1 MSKILN
7 EELNY
12 MKYLLGY
19 KKGIVI
25 SEQEVQQQTTNTPQ
39 QTQTTNN
46 NSDDGCK
53 KIVASGKFSATKAD
67 STEHM
72 NDIIEKLEREIKANE
87 LFANGG
93 IVTNLRLI
101 GGASNYNGGKATNY
115 TLNNDYTPVASQPT
129 LTDNDKN
136 NMKYA
141 LARANAAKQPVI
153 DELKKLNL
161 TIQGEPKIE
170 SHIIN
175 TNGKTD
181 EKNTG
186 GNPGQIVMIEAM
198 ICPLKKEGSA
208 SREEIDK
215 LVPLKPKLIPTTG
228 EITNTIEN
236 LIECYENSEIKIYY
250 GNQRKGHYC
259 NHALYNVY
267 ANDIQLKRVD
277 GKDYASLNNVGD
289 EWDDAEI
296 IQGER
301 YKSCGRGK
309 RCGRSNTFILDRITN
324 ESFFNKD
331 VLYKHNG
338 GLVITAVC
346 VDKGQGPYKPGES
359 DCHTDVGDV
368 SFKMT
373 DGSKNKIAATAT
385 PNKFGK
391 EAKDAIEIARFDACK
406 TFKLQAAK

>member
-1 MSKILN
+1 MAKILN

-72 NDIIEKLEREIKANE
+72 DNIIAKLDSQIKADP

-93 IVTNLRLI
+93 LVTNLRLI
-101 GGASNYNGGKATNY
+101 GGASNYNGGKVTNY

-141 LARANAAKQPVI
+141 LARANAARQPVI
-153 DELKKLNL
+153 DELEKLNL

-181 EKNTG
+181 EKNTS

-198 ICPLKKEGSA
+198 ICPLKQAQSSA
-208 SREEIDK
+208 SRKEIDK

-236 LIECYENSEIKIYY
+236 LTECYENSEIKIYY
-250 GNQRKGHYC
+250 GAPRRGHYC
-259 NHALYNVY
+259 NKALYNVY
-267 ANDIQLKRVD
+267 ANGILLKRAD

-289 EWDDAEI
+289 KFDDAEI
-296 IQGER
+296 IKGER
-301 YKSCGRGK
+301 YKSCGRLN
-309 RCGRSNTFILDRITN
+309 RCGRSNTFTLDRITN
-324 ESFFNKD
+324 EAFFNKD

-338 GLVITAVC
+338 GLVITASC
-346 VDKGQGPYKPGES
+346 VDKGQGSYGGDS
-359 DCHTDVGDV
+359 DCHTDVGDI
-368 SFKMT
+368 SFKIKGANEEAMEA
-373 DGSKNKIAATAT
+373 SET
-385 PNKFGK
+385 PNMFNDIKQI
-391 EAKDAIEIARFDACK
+391 AKFDACK

>member
-1 MSKILN
+1 MGKILN

-39 QTQTTNN
+39 QTQATNN

-67 STEHM
+67 STEHLK
-72 NDIIEKLEREIKANE
+72 DIITKLDSQIKADP

-93 IVTNLRLI
+93 LVTNLRLI
-101 GGASNYNGGKATNY
+101 GGASNYNGGKVTNY

-141 LARANAAKQPVI
+141 EARANAAKQPVI
-153 DELKKLNL
+153 DELEKLNL

-170 SHIIN
+170 AHIIN

-181 EKNTG
+181 EKNTS

-198 ICPLKKEGSA
+198 ICPLKQERSA

-250 GNQRKGHYC
+250 GDPRTGHYC
-259 NHALYNVY
+259 NKALYSVY
-267 ANDIQLKRVD
+267 ANGILLKRAD

-289 EWDDAEI
+289 AFDDAEI
-296 IQGER
+296 IKGER
-301 YKSCGRGK
+301 KKSCGRLN
-309 RCGRSNTFILDRITN
+309 RCGRSNTFTLDRITN

-338 GLVITAVC
+338 GLVITAAC
-346 VDKGQGPYKPGES
+346 VDKGQGSYGRDES
-359 DCHTDVGDV
+359 DCHTDVGDI
-368 SFKMT
+368 SFKIKGAEEQAMEA
-373 DGSKNKIAATAT
+373 SET
-385 PNKFGK
+385 PNKFNDIK
-391 EAKDAIEIARFDACK
+391 QIAKFDACK
-406 TFKLQAAK
+406 TFKLQVAK